1 MTDNSESE
9 DYMQNIQIPYS
20 LYKEMKH
27 TCEKSNT
34 LDDYPMSLRVE
45 DVQAILGVARNSA
58 YALVKSGSLRSVRV
72 GRSIRISKSE
82 LARFLGESDGN
93 TD

>member
-1 MTDNSESE
+1 MTDNPESE

-27 TCEKSNT
+27 TCEKNNT

-45 DVQAILGVARNSA
+45 DVQAILGVGRNTA
-58 YALVKSGSLRSVRV
+58 YALVKKGGLHSVRV
-72 GRSIRISKSE
+72 GRSIRIPKSE
-82 LARFLGESDGN
+82 LARFLGESDGSP
-93 TD
+93 D